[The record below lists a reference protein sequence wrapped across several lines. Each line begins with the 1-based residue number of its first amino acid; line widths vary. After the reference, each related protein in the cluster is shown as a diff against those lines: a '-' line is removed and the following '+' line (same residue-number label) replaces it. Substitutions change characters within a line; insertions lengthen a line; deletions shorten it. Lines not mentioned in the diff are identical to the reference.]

1 MFLGPQSK
9 ILLAVFFAGV
19 LIVSSTTYAQ
29 KEEARYVVVDV
40 DCKDDEDAKAIL
52 DHASIDAKKDRRS
65 LCASPQPQSSPLR
78 LTVTSGTIETAAAYF
93 GNSAGLNCLY
103 VLSQLR
109 NTRQ

>member
-52 DHASIDAKKDRRS
+52 DHASIDARKDEMIFII
-65 LCASPQPQSSPLR
+65 AR
-78 LTVTSGTIETAAAYF
+78 LGTGESGGTIETAAAYF